1 LCKELKE
8 IYNLKGTKKL
18 IVEKFVAMFLNIL
31 GYGFVNRIMQ
41 EMFQHLGKT
50 VSRHFT
56 RILMAV
62 LRMTIDIINPI
73 NREFRDIQAKFV
85 MMSSIGHTSKFI
97 FEPLME
103 LIYQLKFLHQNKYYI
118 LVEK

>member
-8 IYNLKGTKKL
+8 IYHLKGTKKL
-18 IVEKFVAMFLNIL
+18 TVEKFMAMFLNIL
-31 GYGFVNRIMQ
+31 GHGFVNRIMQ
-41 EMFQHLGKT
+41 EMFQHLRKT

-73 NREFRDIQAKFV
+73 NREFRDV
-85 MMSSIGHTSKFI
+85 PSKIRDDEQYWPYF
-97 FEPLME
+97 
-103 LIYQLKFLHQNKYYI
+103 KVYI
-118 LVEK
+118 